1 MAVGESGVPTGQ
13 DKPEAEARDPIV
25 RDLAHLGRSTDS
37 KGTRRGDGY
46 RMQNGATD
54 RDLGMVLGEDDGILR
69 VKGRLEG
76 GEAGIEGRHWRAKMG
91 AANDRT

>member
-1 MAVGESGVPTGQ
+1 MAAVGESGVPTGQ
-13 DKPEAEARDPIV
+13 DNQKQRRGIPSFVAWPTWVEAPFRKV
-25 RDLAHLGRSTDS
+25 
-37 KGTRRGDGY
+37 RRGDGY

-76 GEAGIEGRHWRAKMG
+76 GEAGIEGRHWRARDG
-91 AANDRT
+91 EL